1 MCFLH
6 AVAFSKK
13 LRWYEPTNVTTL
25 KIQQYA
31 VNACWKRLWQR
42 ALLSTFVSA
51 NGFQIQIWHR
61 FPHFS
66 SVIEDTT
73 SGSREVPSN
82 EDGGVSGWLALPAF
96 LVLFDDRPFLDDLR
110 LPVGV
115 VPELLDRWT
124 FLGLL
129 LKDGEPTMVPLV
141 VRLMAWRT
149 VFEISFPI
157 MLVNTVSRNSTS
169 FTWFDGLIL
178 GLSRI
183 SLLPQL
189 PHKIFLCS
197 KVTQK

>member
-1 MCFLH
+1 MLGL
-6 AVAFSKK
+6 ARK
-13 LRWYEPTNVTTL
+13 
-25 KIQQYA
+25 
-31 VNACWKRLWQR
+31 
-42 ALLSTFVSA
+42 
-51 NGFQIQIWHR
+51 
-61 FPHFS
+61 

-169 FTWFDGLIL
+169 FT
-178 GLSRI
+178 
-183 SLLPQL
+183 
-189 PHKIFLCS
+189 
-197 KVTQK
+197 